1 MASFA
6 QCGAVSLQASKLLDY
21 NPDTFVVGA
30 EKMTDR
36 PRRLLA
42 FLLCALLSLGALL
55 HSNGSLANNAAVEP
69 VVSALE
75 IDRNFH
81 YASLHDHLAI
91 YVDKSP
97 PQLTP
102 WQFVDVWNAVPW
114 NKAATVHL
122 DMYSNATFWLARP
135 LRNMTP
141 QQRLLILSVPS
152 PRVFDWGAYWL
163 SNGKVTQIHDRLRED
178 GNTATP
184 LQAPTPALPLQLES
198 NEEGV
203 LLFRMTGRAHYLINR
218 STLADYRSFHDDFLW
233 HERITAV
240 FVGLIVAMLIYH
252 FAMWWAIRDPIM
264 LLFCA
269 FVTVTLVCIMLD
281 RGYQTE
287 LLDVQ
292 TDILTRNA
300 AIDGFIYT
308 LSPIVGLLFTRS
320 FFALPLRSPRCARTM
335 KNVALILPLFW
346 LLVLVYPV
354 PVKVM
359 VLYLLLTAY
368 SVMIGQVV
376 TSIYWWR
383 KGASGALLYLASWIL
398 MLVSTLTTLIA
409 RFTDIRF
416 DDFRLDGD
424 LIQLGAA
431 AAQIALMASALT
443 RLVSDLRKKELQA
456 QAESRAKSEFLAVMS
471 HEIRTPMN
479 GVLGMA
485 ELLKGTSLD
494 DRQQLYIDTIHRSG
508 RSLLRVLNDIL
519 DFSKVEAGK
528 LQLEHSTIDLDQLV
542 HNVIAPYQVSGGSEV
557 AFNIH
562 IAPDT
567 PRYLAGDG
575 GRISQVIGNLLNN
588 AFKFT
593 RKGHVYLRLD
603 IAASEPERV
612 KLRVVVGDSGPG
624 IALEQQARLFS
635 PFTQAN
641 AGISREYGGTGLG
654 LAICKRLVEIMG
666 GNISFVSEPGKG
678 ARFEF
683 SLWLEKRGP
692 DTTAF
697 VANTSDVTTAVLA
710 STEQTDDTARDIVVS
725 NAHTLDGGANLQTAA
740 NDSGGNRAAEDA
752 TPAGFSIKR
761 VLVAEDNITNQ
772 LVTTGMLKRL
782 GIESV
787 LANDGAAAINAATAQ
802 HANFDAIL
810 MDCEMPQVDGF
821 EATRQ
826 IRLHERSH
834 AKTPVRIIALTAHAM
849 PEFQQRSVLA
859 GMNGYLTKPVSL
871 RALAQALTTDCAAGG
886 QRD

>member
-1 MASFA
+1 M
-6 QCGAVSLQASKLLDY
+6 
-21 NPDTFVVGA
+21 
-30 EKMTDR
+30 KMTDR
-36 PRRLLA
+36 LRRSLT
-42 FLLCALLSLGALL
+42 FLLCTFLLLSAGSKPALAESTTGPAVSIL
-55 HSNGSLANNAAVEP
+55 DIDKDFTYESL
-69 VVSALE
+69 
-75 IDRNFH
+75 R
-81 YASLHDHLAI
+81 DHLAI
-91 YVDKSP
+91 FIDDYP
-97 PQLTP
+97 TRLTP
-102 WQFVDVWNAVPW
+102 QQFGDVWNAVPW
-114 NKAATVHL
+114 TNAATAHL
-122 DMYSNATFWLARP
+122 DMYSNATFWLALP
-135 LRNMTP
+135 LRNLTP
-141 QQRLLILSVPS
+141 QQRLVVLHIPS
-152 PRVFDWGAYWL
+152 PRIFDWGAYWI
-163 SNGKVTQIHDRLRED
+163 SNGKVSQVYDRLRTG
-178 GNTATP
+178 GNTAIP
-184 LQAPTPALPLQLES
+184 LQSPTPALPVQLES

-203 LLFRMTGRAHYLINR
+203 LLFRMTGRAHYLIHR
-218 STLADYRSFHDDFLW
+218 SALSDYRSFHDDFLW

-269 FVTVTLVCIMLD
+269 FVTVTLICIMLD

-287 LLDVQ
+287 LLGVQ

-300 AIDGFIYT
+300 AINGFIYT
-308 LSPIVGLLFTRS
+308 LSPIMGLLFTRA
-320 FFALPLRSPRCARTM
+320 FFALPQRSPRCAGAL
-335 KNVALILPLFW
+335 KNAALILPLFW
-346 LLVLVYPV
+346 LLVLAYPF

-359 VLYLLLTAY
+359 VSYLLITAY
-368 SVMIGQVV
+368 GVMIAQVV
-376 TSIYWWR
+376 TSVYWWK
-383 KGASGALLYLASWIL
+383 KGASGALLYLASWML
-398 MLVSTLTTLIA
+398 MLVSTLTTLVG
-409 RFTDIRF
+409 RFTEIRF
-416 DDFRLDGD
+416 DSFRMDGD

-494 DRQQLYIDTIHRSG
+494 DRQRLYIDTIHRSG

-519 DFSKVEAGK
+519 DFSKVEVGK

-542 HNVIAPYQVSGGSEV
+542 HNVIAPYQVSGSSDV
-557 AFNIH
+557 LFNVH

-567 PRYLAGDG
+567 PRYLAGDA
-575 GRISQVIGNLLNN
+575 GRISQVIGNLLSN

-593 RKGHVYLRLD
+593 RKGHVSLLVD
-603 IAASEPERV
+603 IAASEPERAR
-612 KLRVVVGDSGPG
+612 LRVAVVDSGPG
-624 IALEQQARLFS
+624 IALDQQTRLFS

-654 LAICKRLVEIMG
+654 LAICKRLIEIMG
-666 GNISFVSEPGKG
+666 GNIGFSSEPGKG

-697 VANTSDVTTAVLA
+697 VAAKKDRVYADSAASDAASSRTISLDSNTIA
-710 STEQTDDTARDIVVS
+710 
-725 NAHTLDGGANLQTAA
+725 QTAA
-740 NDSGGNRAAEDA
+740 NDSSTNRVFDNAVSAN
-752 TPAGFSIKR
+752 SYVKR

-787 LANDGAAAINAATAQ
+787 LANDGAAAIDAATAQ
-802 HANFDAIL
+802 NANFDAIL

-834 AKTPVRIIALTAHAM
+834 AKPPIPIIALTAHAM
-849 PEFQQRSVLA
+849 PEFQQRSVQA

-871 RALAQALTTDCAAGG
+871 HELQQALTADYLANG
-886 QRD
+886 R

>member
-1 MASFA
+1 
-6 QCGAVSLQASKLLDY
+6 
-21 NPDTFVVGA
+21 
-30 EKMTDR
+30 MTDR
-36 PRRLLA
+36 PIRSLA
-42 FLLCALLSLGALL
+42 LLLCALLSLGTLL
-55 HSNGSLANNAAVEP
+55 HSNGSLANNSAVEP

-75 IDRNFH
+75 IGNDFH
-81 YASLHDHLAI
+81 YESLHDHLAI

-97 PQLTP
+97 TQLTP

-114 NKAATVHL
+114 AKAATVHL
-122 DMYSNATFWLARP
+122 DMYSNATFWLALP
-135 LRNMTP
+135 LRNTTP
-141 QQRLLILSVPS
+141 QQRLLVLSIPS

-163 SNGKVTQIHDRLRED
+163 SNGKVTQIHDRLREN
-178 GNTATP
+178 GNTAMP

-198 NEEGV
+198 NAEGV

-218 STLADYRSFHDDFLW
+218 STLADFRSFHDDFLW

-300 AIDGFIYT
+300 AVNGFIYS
-308 LSPIVGLLFTRS
+308 LSPIVGLFFTRY
-320 FFALPLRSPRCARTM
+320 FFALPLRSPACARAM
-335 KNVALILPLFW
+335 KNVALMLPLFW

-354 PVKVM
+354 PVKAM
-359 VLYLLLTAY
+359 VLYLLLTTY
-368 SVMIGQVV
+368 SVMVGQVV

-398 MLVSTLTTLIA
+398 MLVSTLTTVLG

-416 DDFRLDGD
+416 DHFRLDGD
-424 LIQLGAA
+424 LVQLGAA
-431 AAQIALMASALT
+431 AAQIALMAAALT
-443 RLVSDLRKKELQA
+443 RSVSDLRKKELQA

-494 DRQQLYIDTIHRSG
+494 DRQQLYIDAIHRSG

-542 HNVIAPYQVSGGSEV
+542 RNAIAPYQVSASSDIV
-557 AFNIH
+557 FNVH

-567 PRYLAGDG
+567 PRYLAGDA
-575 GRISQVIGNLLNN
+575 GRISQVIGNLLSN

-593 RKGHVYLRLD
+593 RKGHVYLGVD
-603 IAASEPERV
+603 IAASEPERT
-612 KLRVVVGDSGPG
+612 KLHVVVADSGPG
-624 IALEQQARLFS
+624 IALEQQARLFL
-635 PFTQAN
+635 PFMQAN

-666 GNISFVSEPGKG
+666 GNISFISEPGKG

-697 VANTSDVTTAVLA
+697 VTPRPAVNTSAKSGSALA
-710 STEQTDDTARDIVVS
+710 SDTVIAKAIAAQSAASLQSATNNSTGNKSGDDAAR
-725 NAHTLDGGANLQTAA
+725 
-740 NDSGGNRAAEDA
+740 
-752 TPAGFSIKR
+752 TPGFIKR

-787 LANDGAAAINAATAQ
+787 LASDGAAAIDAATAQ
-802 HANFDAIL
+802 EANFDAIL

-834 AKTPVRIIALTAHAM
+834 ARPPVPIIALTAHAM

-871 RALAQALTTDCAAGG
+871 RELEQALTADYATGG
-886 QRD
+886 Q